1 MNKRK
6 QRMSSTVDKY
16 MENKIIQYLEKDIKN
31 KQVTSDS
38 WGPGSH
44 WLSVPHVTITCPQQ
58 RNNRHASYGILIL
71 MSLLQHINKRWA
83 KNSTSVLSK
92 EVHAPLYPS
101 HPKKKKK
108 SEQQNCLTLDIRI
121 TSLKVNSTYSKRCI
135 WFSGNRKFYTN
146 FASKFS
152 AFKRRILIFLA

>member
-1 MNKRK
+1 MINSRSLLLLKYFRPDMNKRK

-16 MENKIIQYLEKDIKN
+16 MENKIIQYLQKDIKN

-44 WLSVPHVTITCPQQ
+44 WLSVPYITITCPQQ
-58 RNNRHASYGILIL
+58 RNNRHASDGILIL

-83 KNSTSVLSK
+83 KNSTSDLSK

-101 HPKKKKK
+101 HPKKKKVRTT
-108 SEQQNCLTLDIRI
+108 NLPHIRYRNYF
-121 TSLKVNSTYSKRCI
+121 LKR
-135 WFSGNRKFYTN
+135 
-146 FASKFS
+146 
-152 AFKRRILIFLA
+152 